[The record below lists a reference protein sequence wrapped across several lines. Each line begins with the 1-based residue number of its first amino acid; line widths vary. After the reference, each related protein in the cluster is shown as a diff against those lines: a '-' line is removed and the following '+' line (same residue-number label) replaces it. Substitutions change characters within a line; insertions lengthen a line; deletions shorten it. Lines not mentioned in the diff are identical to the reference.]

1 MERQRRHTTT
11 TWLSRSAPLVLT
23 SLMALAPADAAAQ
36 TSLQIPLQFDFLNP
50 GAKSLAVGGAFAGLA
65 DDATATFA
73 NPAGLVQL
81 GASEVSFELRST
93 WVTTPFLQA
102 GRLSGT
108 VTNQGDD
115 TIAGPVF
122 ADSSGSHVGPGF
134 IAGVYM
140 HPSHRWV
147 IAGYRHELARVDQT
161 FFSNGVFQQKPGES
175 SARDLPQE
183 GDRKVSI
190 TGYGVAGSYRISPLV
205 AVGAGLAAYTFD
217 MNSVFR
223 RFATDGFFGPPL
235 LNKELGRASQTGDN
249 VGWAPTFGVM
259 IGGDQS
265 RLGIVFRQGASFD
278 LTTNSVRPDGTPR
291 TDEGQF
297 RVPHTLAVG
306 GSFRPKPLLTLAV
319 EVTQI
324 WYSRLREDFVTAQAV
339 NTGYADSFTINNG
352 TEIHGGVQ
360 YTVPRWRGVPRF
372 RGGAWFDPDH
382 SVKFSP
388 SATTAVRDP
397 LFEERLSTA
406 LSKGENQVHGTGG
419 IGLTFGRHFEVN
431 AAIDIAST
439 TRIFSTSLIVR

>member
-1 MERQRRHTTT
+1 M
-11 TWLSRSAPLVLT
+11 LASF
-23 SLMALAPADAAAQ
+23 MALAPASAFAQ
-36 TSLQIPLQFDFLNP
+36 SSLQIPLQFDFLNP

-81 GASEVSFELRST
+81 GASEVSFELRGT

-161 FFSNGVFQQKPGES
+161 FFTNGVFQQLAGGPTLRE
-175 SARDLPQE
+175 LPQE
-183 GDRKVSI
+183 ADRQVSI

-217 MNSVFR
+217 MNSVFQ
-223 RFATDGFFGPPL
+223 RFGTVGFFGPPN
-235 LNKELGRASQTGDN
+235 LNNELGRPASQTGDN
-249 VGWAPTFGVM
+249 VSWAPTFGVM
-259 IGGDQS
+259 IGSDQR
-265 RLGIVFRQGASFD
+265 RLGVVFRQGPSFD
-278 LTTNSVRPDGTPR
+278 MTTNSTTPSNTLR

-297 RVPHTLAVG
+297 RVPHTLAIG
-306 GSFRPKPLLTLAV
+306 GAFRPKPLLTLAV
-319 EVTQI
+319 EVTEI
-324 WYSRLREDFVTAQAV
+324 WYSRLREDFVTAQAA
-339 NTGYADSFTINNG
+339 NSGHADSFTINNG
-352 TEIHGGVQ
+352 TEIHGGMQ
-360 YTVPRWRGVPRF
+360 YTVPRWWGVPRF

-382 SVKFSP
+382 SVKFTP
-388 SATTAVRDP
+388 GVGPTDP
-397 LFEERLSTA
+397 LFDERLSTA